1 MNSMI
6 PDPALTSLADSV
18 AARAASPIL
27 RIRNL
32 NAGYGS
38 IQVLRDVSFDIMEG
52 EIMAVVGA
60 NGAGKSTLFR
70 TISGLIV
77 PTSGEIWFDKTNIAG
92 FGSAE
97 IVSLGLSQAPEGR
110 RVFNGMSVEENL
122 RLGAF
127 RRRDK
132 SRASINAAIEQVFD
146 YFPRLKERRKQLAGT
161 LSGGEQQMCAIGRA
175 LMANP
180 RLLVIDELSLGLAPI
195 IVEELLHILE
205 VIHESGRTVVLV
217 EQDVSI
223 ALSFS
228 DRAVVMQ
235 SGRVVMSGISSDLL
249 SDSEIMK
256 TYLGA

>member
-1 MNSMI
+1 MI
-6 PDPALTSLADSV
+6 SHEPAAAPDGAPAATPLLA
-18 AARAASPIL
+18 
-27 RIRNL
+27 IRNL
-32 NAGYGS
+32 NAGYGA
-38 IQVLRDVSFDIMEG
+38 IQVLRDVSFDIIEG
-52 EIMAVVGA
+52 DIMAVVGA

-70 TISGLIV
+70 TISGLLT
-77 PTSGEIWFDKTNIAG
+77 PSSGEIWFGQTNIAG
-92 FGSAE
+92 LGSAE

-110 RVFNGMSVEENL
+110 RVFSGMTVEENL

-132 SRASINAAIEQVFD
+132 TRASVSAGMEQVFGN
-146 YFPRLKERRKQLAGT
+146 FPRLRERRKQLAGT

-195 IVEELLHILE
+195 IVEELLHTLE
-205 VIHESGRTVVLV
+205 VIHESGCTVVLV

-235 SGRVVMSGISSDLL
+235 AGQVVMSGISSELL
-249 SDSEIMK
+249 SNSEIMK
-256 TYLGA
+256 TYLGG